1 MELTERLLNDAGGW
15 QTMKQ
20 AKALHEIG
28 RVLEASWAEPLL
40 QGRVREGE
48 TDYRSGL
55 KILSKSN
62 VENLCACRQS
72 RQYGAICAHSVAVGL
87 EILKPRV
94 KIPPPVPSTP
104 VAAAAPVDPGYRPA
118 FSLELG
124 EAIELHVV
132 LPPNMSTAWLK
143 NGVTVGFEVERAGRR
158 SLLPTLDK
166 NVAYRCSPEDLRAI
180 AALRKMTGGELA
192 GMASLPREK
201 FLDLLE
207 ALEGHPRV
215 TFGKSA
221 LVSVGV
227 DPLRPQLEIT
237 RKPDGSLRLH
247 AVLPADTQPLLGTGR
262 AWVLQERA
270 FRSVAPGLPAPYTDL
285 LTREIVLPAEH
296 AISFVSRELPGL
308 QKFFEFE
315 MPEWAVPETP
325 AQPTALRFLLQLEG
339 SLNHLTAKLSARYG
353 IHVVTLASTPARTQ
367 HARDGAAEKAAI
379 ERLQVSGFS
388 GPDAQGVLVLKG
400 EPRILSF
407 FARDLPAWERDAEVE
422 IGERFGHV
430 TANVERVQPRMEV
443 RSSGENWFELQFE
456 LGTGSGDRFSAAEI
470 QRLLQSGQSHVRRAN
485 GKVAVFDPAILDEF
499 QQVLQDCD
507 PQQRQPGLYRIE
519 QRHASYIQAMATE
532 HGTPLKAPNQWIT
545 FATAGRN
552 LESLQQVPLGSL
564 EDVLRPYQKQGV
576 YWMNFLARNGLGG
589 ILADEMGL
597 GKTVQTLAFL
607 RELGG
612 RALIVCPSSL
622 TFNWAREAAR
632 FTPDR
637 KVLLIEGTDRQG
649 LIRRD
654 LPTADLAI
662 TSYPLLRR
670 DVDFYRD
677 ADFTT
682 VVLDEAQH
690 IKNPDSQN
698 AQAACSVRAR
708 HRFALTGTPVENSVR
723 DLWSLMHFL
732 MPGYLGSRQDFKD
745 RFERSISEAPT
756 GPEQQ
761 RLVKRIRPFVLRR
774 TKKAVITELPDKIEQ
789 VSYCEMSQSQRELYT
804 ELLGTARR
812 QISELSGDKDQ
823 KKARMVMLTAL
834 LRLRQICCDPRLV
847 GTEMAEEDS
856 AKLELLNE
864 LLEETVDGGHRVLIF
879 SQFVGMLHLL
889 RDRLIAAGIDYC
901 YLDGSTKD
909 RTAQVDRFQTGTVPV
924 FLISLKAGGTGLN
937 LTAADTV
944 IIYEPWWN
952 PAVEAQ
958 AADRA
963 HRIGQLK
970 VVTTYRLITRNS
982 VEEKILSLQQRKQE
996 VTDATIESEEPM
1008 MTGLTLRDIESL
1020 LE

>member
-15 QTMKQ
+15 QTLKQ

-28 RVLEASWAEPLL
+28 RVLEASWEPPLL
-40 QGRVREGE
+40 QGRVREGDK
-48 TDYRSGL
+48 DYRSGL

-62 VENLCACRQS
+62 IENLCGCRQS

-87 EILKPRV
+87 EILKPRT
-94 KIPPPVPSTP
+94 KAPAPAPTP
-104 VAAAAPVDPGYRPA
+104 AAPAAPAFRPA
-118 FSLELG
+118 FSTDAG
-124 EAIELHVV
+124 DPVKLHVV
-132 LPPNMSTAWLK
+132 LPPNMATAWQK
-143 NGVTVGFEVERAGRR
+143 NGVTVGFEIEINGRR
-158 SLLPTLDK
+158 SLLTTLDK
-166 NVAYRCSPEDLRAI
+166 SRTYQCSPEEVRTI
-180 AALRKMTGGELA
+180 EALRRMTGGELA
-192 GMASLPREK
+192 GMVSLPREK

-207 ALEGHPRV
+207 ALQGHPRV
-215 TFGKSA
+215 TFGKST
-221 LVSVGV
+221 LVVV
-227 DPLRPQLEIT
+227 EQDPLRPHLDIS
-237 RKPDGSLRLH
+237 RKTDGSLRLH
-247 AVLPADTQPLLGTGR
+247 AVLPSGAQPLLGTSR
-262 AWVLQERA
+262 VWVLQERT
-270 FRSVAPGLPAPYTDL
+270 FRAVAPGLPVPYTDL
-285 LTREIVLPAEH
+285 LTREVVLPAEH
-296 AISFVSRELPGL
+296 ADSFVSRELPGL
-308 QKFFEFE
+308 RKFFEFE
-315 MPEWAVPETP
+315 MPEWAAPEKP
-325 AQPTALRFLLQLEG
+325 AERTALRFLLQLEG

-353 IHVVTLASTPARTQ
+353 IHVVTLSSTPARTQ
-367 HARDGAAEKAAI
+367 YSRDREAEMAAL
-379 ERLQVSGFS
+379 ERLQRSGFA

-407 FARDLPAWERDAEVE
+407 FARDLPGWERDADVE
-422 IGERFGHV
+422 IGERFHHV
-430 TANVERVQPRMEV
+430 TANVERIQPRMEV
-443 RSSGENWFELQFE
+443 RSSGENWFEMAFE
-456 LGTGSGDRFSAAEI
+456 LGTGSGERFSAAEI
-470 QRLLQSGQSHVRRAN
+470 QRLLQSGQSHVRRNN
-485 GKVAVFDPAILDEF
+485 GKVAVFDPGILDEF

-519 QRHASYIQAMATE
+519 QRHASYIQEMAAE
-532 HGTPLKAPNQWIT
+532 HGTPLKAPNQWIS

-552 LESLQQVPLGSL
+552 LESLQHIPLGTL
-564 EDVLRPYQKQGV
+564 EETLRPYQKQGV
-576 YWMNFLARNGLGG
+576 YWMNFLAKNGLGG

-612 RALIVCPSSL
+612 RSLIVCPSSL
-622 TFNWAREAAR
+622 VFNWAREASR
-632 FTPDR
+632 FTPER
-637 KVLLIEGTDRQG
+637 KVLIVEGPDRQA
-649 LIRRD
+649 LIQRE
-654 LPTADLAI
+654 LPSADLAI

-670 DVDFYRD
+670 DVDLYRGI
-677 ADFTT
+677 DFAA

-698 AQAACSVRAR
+698 AQAACAVRAR

-774 TKKAVITELPDKIEQ
+774 TKKAVITELPEKIEQ
-789 VSYCEMSQSQRELYT
+789 VSYCEMSAAQRELYT

-847 GTEMAEEDS
+847 GTEMAEADS
-856 AKLELLNE
+856 AKLELLHE
-864 LLEETVDGGHRVLIF
+864 LLEEALDGGHRVLIF

-889 RDRLIAAGIDYC
+889 RDRLTESGVDFC

-909 RTAQVDRFQTGTVPV
+909 RTAQVDRFQEGAVPV

-944 IIYEPWWN
+944 ILYEPWWN

-963 HRIGQLK
+963 HRIGQQK

-982 VEEKILSLQQRKQE
+982 VEEKILSLQQRKRE
-996 VTDATIESEEPM
+996 VVDATIESEEPM